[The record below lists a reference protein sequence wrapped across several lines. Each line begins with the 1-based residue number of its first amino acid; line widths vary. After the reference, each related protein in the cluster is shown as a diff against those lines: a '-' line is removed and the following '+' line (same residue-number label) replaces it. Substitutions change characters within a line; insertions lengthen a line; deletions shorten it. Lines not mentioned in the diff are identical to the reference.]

1 MGFLEQPWGF
11 FLTGG
16 LFVGGL
22 VWLVLW
28 IRSANIAVKWY
39 EWLIGAIGLLIG
51 IVAVEN
57 FFAAF
62 VEFEGQAAWL
72 YLLVFGL
79 PALILLAVSVQ
90 LVFRR
95 HRAGS
100 S

>member
-62 VEFEGQAAWL
+62 VEFENQASWL

>member
-62 VEFEGQAAWL
+62 VEFENQAAWL
-72 YLLVFGL
+72 YILVFGL

>member
-11 FLTGG
+11 FIAGG
-16 LFVGGL
+16 LLVGGL

-28 IRSANIAVKWY
+28 IRSANISVKWY

-57 FFAAF
+57 FFAAIA
-62 VEFEGQAAWL
+62 EFESAASWM
-72 YLLVFGL
+72 YLLVLGL

-90 LVFRR
+90 LVLRR
-95 HRAGS
+95 NRAS
-100 S
+100 SS